1 MKRIKYPQRSSREFD
16 DLKTNY
22 KAIYATHEL
31 QTMEDGWTNWKLR
44 NNVTNIPETVEQLI
58 VADVDALADV
68 YDRFVQLTQVQE
80 KVVNASTGEKKRS
93 QEYKE
98 LDKIFRYY
106 NHYDSRIAKFFHKYA
121 DELSICSCHYC
132 ELAYV
137 NTYQV
142 TVSGRAM
149 VRQHFDVDHYLPK
162 THCPILGLSLFNFV
176 PSCQVCNS
184 RIKSDHVIGANK
196 VEWAKFSPVS
206 ENYEFEDN
214 VKIRLRMHRGPNT
227 AFKEKTEYYIYFR
240 CKNGFR
246 EPVNFFHLEERY
258 EFHKPEA
265 MRIKQLKARYPQ
277 SARRKIARL
286 LGCTEARVREDLF
299 HEHFLKDNER
309 CFAKLTSDMLK

>member
-1 MKRIKYPQRSSREFD
+1 MKRIKYPPRGSREFD

-22 KAIYATHEL
+22 KAIYAKHEL
-31 QTMEDGWTNWKLR
+31 QTMEDGWNDWKLR
-44 NNVTNIPETVEQLI
+44 NNVNNIPETVEQLM

-80 KVVNASTGEKKRS
+80 KVVNPTTGNEVRS

-98 LDKIFRYY
+98 LDNIFRYY
-106 NHYDSRIAKFFHKYA
+106 QHYDSKIAKFFRKHA
-121 DELSICSCHYC
+121 DELNICSCHYC

-142 TVSGRAM
+142 IVSGRAK
-149 VRQHFDVDHYLPK
+149 VHQHFDIEHYLPK

-184 RIKSDHVIGANK
+184 RIKSSRVIGANK

-214 VKIRLRMHRGPNT
+214 VKIRLRMHSVPDT
-227 AFKEKTEYYIYFR
+227 TFKKKGEYYIYFR
-240 CKNGFR
+240 CKNRFR
-246 EPVNFFHLEERY
+246 APVNFFHLEERY
-258 EFHKPEA
+258 EFHKLEA
-265 MRIKQLKARYPQ
+265 MRIKRLKARYPQ

-286 LGCTEARVREDLF
+286 LGCTEARVLEDLF
-299 HEHFLKDNER
+299 HEHFLKDNDR